1 MSSVTPD
8 QHSEDDDTIAAAK
21 RRLVATE
28 VVEGPT
34 IRTKDGSLATKP
46 AVQESTRMDDVDASP
61 TPSPPGELAQKIAS
75 AEGGQTTH
83 AGKQPTQGPYAPTT
97 WSGADRTKQRPS
109 ISPPKS
115 VGKAIFARALED
127 KYRVATYH
135 GIPVYGAVKSED
147 GKSFSYL
154 EDTELHLV
162 WDIDQS
168 KLVGEGTND
177 VELVIKCVLWWKEE
191 MSHDPNFVPSSVPDT
206 IRKEFQAYCDGF
218 DVEKAFESVMHVLVR
233 PDAKEFVN
241 KHPTAKWWTFTNK
254 DREVDGQVVRDVSDD
269 DGQVR
274 HIARHAPRGAFSS
287 ARLARACDVYS
298 LWASMYLSVPLGL
311 YVFSLHLRRLYTFRC
326 VCALGFGFVC

>member
-1 MSSVTPD
+1 M
-8 QHSEDDDTIAAAK
+8 
-21 RRLVATE
+21 
-28 VVEGPT
+28 
-34 IRTKDGSLATKP
+34 
-46 AVQESTRMDDVDASP
+46 
-61 TPSPPGELAQKIAS
+61 
-75 AEGGQTTH
+75 
-83 AGKQPTQGPYAPTT
+83 
-97 WSGADRTKQRPS
+97 
-109 ISPPKS
+109 
-115 VGKAIFARALED
+115 
-127 KYRVATYH
+127 
-135 GIPVYGAVKSED
+135 YGAVKSED
-147 GKSFSYL
+147 GKRFSYL

-241 KHPTAKWWTFTNK
+241 KHPNAKWWTFTNK

-274 HIARHAPRGAFSS
+274 HIAHPAPRGACSC
-287 ARLARACDVYS
+287 ARLGS
-298 LWASMYLSVPLGL
+298 LLRCLLAVGYVSFCTVGPLCIA
-311 YVFSLHLRRLYTFRC
+311 LYTD
-326 VCALGFGFVC
+326 VDLSL